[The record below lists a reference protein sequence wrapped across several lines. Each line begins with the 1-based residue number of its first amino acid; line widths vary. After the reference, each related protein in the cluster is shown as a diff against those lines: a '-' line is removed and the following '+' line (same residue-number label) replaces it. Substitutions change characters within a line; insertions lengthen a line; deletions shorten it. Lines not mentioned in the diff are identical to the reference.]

1 MRVDGCDSQGG
12 AVRRRA
18 RLLSGVDHTRGP
30 VRVVKVKEG
39 ELHPFDGDRQASDV
53 VHKLESETESMKRAF
68 AGIGPIQ
75 VDLAEGLDS
84 SSTVLDLVLVIPI
97 DARIV
102 LTKEASKQVSARVP
116 SAAFER
122 EGGTQG
128 GLVKREGE
136 IHGGPLGG
144 GAGSGARVTAVVT
157 VAHRVGV
164 ARGVLDNEVDSP
176 LKCVGIIT
184 AEDV

>member
-1 MRVDGCDSQGG
+1 MRC
-12 AVRRRA
+12 RA
-18 RLLSGVDHTRGP
+18 RLLSGAIHGP
-30 VRVVKVKEG
+30 VHVVKVKEG

-75 VDLAEGLDS
+75 VDLAEGFDS
-84 SSTVLDLVLVIPI
+84 SSTALYLVLVIPS

-102 LTKEASKQVSARVP
+102 LTKEAGKQVSARVP

-136 IHGGPLGG
+136 IDGGPPGG
-144 GAGSGARVTAVVT
+144 GASWAGRTLAPGLQRRLQWRTAL
-157 VAHRVGV
+157 G
-164 ARGVLDNEVDSP
+164 
-176 LKCVGIIT
+176 
-184 AEDV
+184 

>member
-68 AGIGPIQ
+68 AGVVGPIQ
-75 VDLAEGLDS
+75 VDLAKGGDS
-84 SSTVLDLVLVIPI
+84 SSTALYLVIVIPS

-122 EGGTQG
+122 EGEH
-128 GLVKREGE
+128 K
-136 IHGGPLGG
+136 
-144 GAGSGARVTAVVT
+144 GAS
-157 VAHRVGV
+157 
-164 ARGVLDNEVDSP
+164 
-176 LKCVGIIT
+176 
-184 AEDV
+184 

>member
-30 VRVVKVKEG
+30 VRVVKVKDG

-128 GLVKREGE
+128 
-136 IHGGPLGG
+136 
-144 GAGSGARVTAVVT
+144 AS
-157 VAHRVGV
+157 
-164 ARGVLDNEVDSP
+164 
-176 LKCVGIIT
+176 
-184 AEDV
+184 

>member
-18 RLLSGVDHTRGP
+18 RLLSGAILGP
-30 VRVVKVKEG
+30 VHVVKVKEG

-84 SSTVLDLVLVIPI
+84 SSTVLDLILIIPS
-97 DARIV
+97 DVRIF
-102 LTKEASKQVSARVP
+102 LTKEAGKQVSARVP

-128 GLVKREGE
+128 
-136 IHGGPLGG
+136 
-144 GAGSGARVTAVVT
+144 AS
-157 VAHRVGV
+157 
-164 ARGVLDNEVDSP
+164 
-176 LKCVGIIT
+176 
-184 AEDV
+184 

>member
-1 MRVDGCDSQGG
+1 MSAGKRVRLAGG
-12 AVRRRA
+12 AVRCRA
-18 RLLSGVDHTRGP
+18 RLLSGAIHGP
-30 VRVVKVKEG
+30 AHVVKVKEG

-68 AGIGPIQ
+68 AGVVGPIQ
-75 VDLAEGLDS
+75 VDLAKGGDS
-84 SSTVLDLVLVIPI
+84 SSTALYLVIVIPS

-102 LTKEASKQVSARVP
+102 LTKEAGKQVSARVP
-116 SAAFER
+116 SATFER
-122 EGGTQG
+122 EGGIQG

>member
-1 MRVDGCDSQGG
+1 MSAGKRVRLAGG
-12 AVRRRA
+12 AVRCRA
-18 RLLSGVDHTRGP
+18 RLLSGAIHGP
-30 VRVVKVKEG
+30 AHVVKVKEG

-84 SSTVLDLVLVIPI
+84 SSTVLDLILIIPS
-97 DARIV
+97 DVRIF
-102 LTKEASKQVSARVP
+102 LTKEAGKQVSARVP

-128 GLVKREGE
+128 
-136 IHGGPLGG
+136 
-144 GAGSGARVTAVVT
+144 AS
-157 VAHRVGV
+157 
-164 ARGVLDNEVDSP
+164 
-176 LKCVGIIT
+176 
-184 AEDV
+184 

>member
-1 MRVDGCDSQGG
+1 MRVHGCDSQGG

-39 ELHPFDGDRQASDV
+39 ELHPFDVDRQASDV
-53 VHKLESETESMKRAF
+53 VHKLESETESMKPAC

-84 SSTVLDLVLVIPI
+84 SSTVLDLILVIPI

-102 LTKEASKQVSARVP
+102 LTKEAGKQVSARVT

-128 GLVKREGE
+128 GLVKRGGGMY
-136 IHGGPLGG
+136 GGPPGG
-144 GAGSGARVTAVVT
+144 GASWAGRTLGNPNVAPGLQRRLQWRTAL
-157 VAHRVGV
+157 G
-164 ARGVLDNEVDSP
+164 
-176 LKCVGIIT
+176 
-184 AEDV
+184 